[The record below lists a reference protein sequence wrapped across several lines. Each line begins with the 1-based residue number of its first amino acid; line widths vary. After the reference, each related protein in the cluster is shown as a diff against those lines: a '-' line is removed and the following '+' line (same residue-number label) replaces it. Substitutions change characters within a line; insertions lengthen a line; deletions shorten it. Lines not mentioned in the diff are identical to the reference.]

1 MNEKSFQLREFLTG
15 TIIVAALGYFVDI
28 YDLILFSIVRKPS
41 LLGIGVAEAN
51 LQSTGLWLINIQM
64 IGMLIGGI
72 IWGVFGDK
80 KGRLSVLFGSIL
92 LYSLANIAN
101 GFVHSV
107 TQYAVLR
114 FIAGVGLAGE
124 LGAGITLVAESLPKE
139 KRGFGAMI
147 VATIGLLGAVF
158 AGLMGLIFQN
168 NPDGWRICYFIGGG
182 LGLLLLFMRIGLFES
197 GMYQQMEADEEVKRG
212 DFLMVFKS
220 KERFVKFIK
229 CVVIGFPIWYSI
241 GILVTLS
248 PEFTKAIGVVGKV
261 QMPIAIMLYYLGAS
275 IGDVLCGFGSH
286 FLKSRKKIILIYIL
300 AIALVLVP
308 FFLAKG
314 MPINWYYVVVFFLGM
329 GGGYWAILMTI
340 ATESF
345 GTNLRATVTTT
356 VPNFIRGSLT
366 LITLLFT
373 GLQTYFKPNFGG
385 SNALIWAGILTG
397 VVCLGIPLLTIR
409 SMEETFGKDLN
420 YHEKD

>member
-1 MNEKSFQLREFLTG
+1 
-15 TIIVAALGYFVDI
+15 
-28 YDLILFSIVRKPS
+28 
-41 LLGIGVAEAN
+41 
-51 LQSTGLWLINIQM
+51 
-64 IGMLIGGI
+64 
-72 IWGVFGDK
+72 
-80 KGRLSVLFGSIL
+80 
-92 LYSLANIAN
+92 
-101 GFVHSV
+101 
-107 TQYAVLR
+107 
-114 FIAGVGLAGE
+114 
-124 LGAGITLVAESLPKE
+124 
-139 KRGFGAMI
+139 
-147 VATIGLLGAVF
+147 
-158 AGLMGLIFQN
+158 
-168 NPDGWRICYFIGGG
+168 
-182 LGLLLLFMRIGLFES
+182 
-197 GMYQQMEADEEVKRG
+197 MYQQMEADEEVKRG
-212 DFLMVFKS
+212 DFLMVFTS
-220 KERFVKFIK
+220 KERFVKFVK

-261 QMPIAIMLYYLGAS
+261 QVPLAIMLYYLGAS

-286 FLKSRKKIILIYIL
+286 YLKSRKKIILIYIL
-300 AIALVLVP
+300 TIAAVLIP

-314 MPINWYYVVVFFLGM
+314 MPVNWYYVVVFFLGM

-373 GLQTYFKPNFGG
+373 GLQTYFKPSLGH
-385 SNALIWAGILTG
+385 SNGLIWAGILTG

-409 SMEETFGKDLN
+409 SMEETYGKDLN

>member
-1 MNEKSFQLREFLTG
+1 MNDKAFQLREFLTG

-41 LLGIGVAEAN
+41 LMGIGVAEVD

-72 IWGVFGDK
+72 IWGIFGDK

-101 GFVHSV
+101 GFVHTVS
-107 TQYAVLR
+107 QYAILR

-147 VATIGLLGAVF
+147 VATVGLLGAVF
-158 AGLMGLIFQN
+158 AGLMGMIFQD

-197 GMYQQMEADEEVKRG
+197 GMYQQIEADEEVRRG
-212 DFLMVFKS
+212 DFLMVFTS
-220 KERFVKFIK
+220 KERFVKFVK

-261 QMPIAIMLYYLGAS
+261 QVPMAIMLYYLGAS

-286 FLKSRKKIILIYIL
+286 FLRSRKKVILIYIL
-300 AIALVLVP
+300 AIAVVLVP
-308 FFLAKG
+308 FFFAKG
-314 MPINWYYVVVFFLGM
+314 VPVQWYYVIVFFLGL

-356 VPNFIRGSLT
+356 VPNFVRGSLT

-373 GLQTYFKPNFGG
+373 GLQSYFKPSLGA
-385 SNALIWAGILTG
+385 SSALLWAGVLTG
-397 VVCLGIPLLTIR
+397 VVCLGIPLLSIR
-409 SMEETFGKDLN
+409 SMEETYGKDLD
-420 YHEKD
+420 YIEKH

>member
-1 MNEKSFQLREFLTG
+1 MNDKAFQLREFLTG

-41 LLGIGVAEAN
+41 LMGIGVAEVD

-72 IWGVFGDK
+72 IWGIFGDK

-101 GFVHSV
+101 GFVHTVS
-107 TQYAVLR
+107 QYAILR

-147 VATIGLLGAVF
+147 VATVGLLGAVF
-158 AGLMGLIFQN
+158 AGLMGMIFQD

-197 GMYQQMEADEEVKRG
+197 GMYQQIEADEEVRRG
-212 DFLMVFKS
+212 DFLMVFTS
-220 KERFVKFIK
+220 KERFVKFVK

-261 QMPIAIMLYYLGAS
+261 QVPMAIMLYYLGAS

-286 FLKSRKKIILIYIL
+286 FLRSRKKVILIYIL
-300 AIALVLVP
+300 AIAVVLVP

-314 MPINWYYVVVFFLGM
+314 VPVQWYYVIVFFLGL

-356 VPNFIRGSLT
+356 VPNFVRGSLT

-373 GLQTYFKPNFGG
+373 GLQSYFKPSLGA
-385 SNALIWAGILTG
+385 SSALLWAGVLTG
-397 VVCLGIPLLTIR
+397 VVCLGIPLLSIR
-409 SMEETFGKDLN
+409 SMEETYGKDLD
-420 YHEKD
+420 YIEKH

>member
-1 MNEKSFQLREFLTG
+1 MNQKAFQLREFLTG

-41 LLGIGVAEAN
+41 LMGIGVAEVD

-107 TQYAVLR
+107 TQYAILR

-158 AGLMGLIFQN
+158 AGIMGLVFQH
-168 NPDGWRICYFIGGG
+168 NPEGWRICYFIGGA
-182 LGLLLLFMRIGLFES
+182 LGLLLLFMRIGLLES
-197 GMYQQMEADEEVKRG
+197 GMYKQLEEEEEVKRG
-212 DFLMVFKS
+212 DFLMVFTS
-220 KERFVKFIK
+220 KERFVKFVK

-248 PEFTKAIGVVGKV
+248 PEFTKALGVVGKI
-261 QMPIAIMLYYLGAS
+261 QPPLAIMLYYLGAS

-286 FLKSRKKIILIYIL
+286 FLKSRKQIILIYIL
-300 AIALVLVP
+300 TIGVVLIP

-314 MPINWYYVVVFFLGM
+314 ISVDWFYVIVFFLGL

-356 VPNFIRGSLT
+356 VPNFVRGSLT

-373 GLQTYFKPNFGG
+373 GLQSYFKPSLGG
-385 SNALIWAGILTG
+385 SSALIWAGILTG
-397 VVCLGIPLLTIR
+397 VVCLGIPLLSIR
-409 SMEETFGKDLN
+409 SMEETYGKDLN
-420 YHEKD
+420 YIEKH

>member
-1 MNEKSFQLREFLTG
+1 MNDKAFRLREFLTG

-41 LLGIGVAEAN
+41 LIGIGVAEVD
-51 LQSTGLWLINIQM
+51 LQNTGLWLINIQM

-101 GFVHSV
+101 GFVHTV
-107 TQYAVLR
+107 TQYAILR

-147 VATIGLLGAVF
+147 VATVGLLGAVF
-158 AGLMGLIFQN
+158 AGLMGMIFQN

-182 LGLLLLFMRIGLFES
+182 LGLLLLFMRIGLLES
-197 GMYQQMEADEEVKRG
+197 GMYQQIESDEEVRRG
-212 DFLMVFKS
+212 DFLMVFTS
-220 KERFVKFIK
+220 KVRFIKFVK

-261 QMPIAIMLYYLGAS
+261 QVPMAIMLYYLGAS

-286 FLKSRKKIILIYIL
+286 FLKSRKKVILIYIL
-300 AIALVLVP
+300 TIAAVLVP

-314 MPINWYYVVVFFLGM
+314 VPVEWYYVIVFFLGL

-356 VPNFIRGSLT
+356 VPNFVRGSLT

-373 GLQTYFKPNFGG
+373 GLQSYFKPSLGA
-385 SNALIWAGILTG
+385 SNALLWAGILTG
-397 VVCLGIPLLTIR
+397 VVCLGIPLLSIG
-409 SMEETFGKDLN
+409 SMEETYGKELD
-420 YHEKD
+420 YIEKH